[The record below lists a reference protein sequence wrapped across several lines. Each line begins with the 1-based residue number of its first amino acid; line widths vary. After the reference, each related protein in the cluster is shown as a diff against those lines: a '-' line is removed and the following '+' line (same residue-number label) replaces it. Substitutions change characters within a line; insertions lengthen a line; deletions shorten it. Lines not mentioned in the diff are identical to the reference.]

1 MKTKGLIIA
10 LFAILATS
18 TTFAQTTQTGVLEER
33 IAKLEESNSKW
44 SKIVEKL
51 PTISGYTFI
60 RYQYNDAASQTNTFD
75 IRRARLSLSGK
86 PAKWFEYKIQLEFA
100 SSPKIMD
107 AYAKFKIDPMFN
119 VQVGQMKI
127 PFSIENPLS
136 PTSLE
141 FIDNAKFIGA
151 YLPTGGRDIGLQ
163 VSGGFFPQ
171 EKSGKD
177 LIEYTVAVMNGNEIN
192 KKDDNTAKDFSGN
205 LKFNICKNLML
216 QYSLYEGKMGEI
228 HHDANNH
235 KSMHGAGAWYNGDKF
250 NVRSEYYHVDF
261 QGIKGQSCYAQVA
274 YNIKSKVYPA
284 FRFDYIDHDLDLHNN
299 SEFDYSVGINYVPA
313 KFVGLQVNYTCKT
326 FGDPSKH
333 TVNNIAA
340 QCFFKF

>member
-10 LFAILATS
+10 LFAMFATS

-250 NVRSEYYHVDF
+250 NIRSEYYHVPLT
-261 QGIKGQSCYAQVA
+261 SW
-274 YNIKSKVYPA
+274 
-284 FRFDYIDHDLDLHNN
+284 
-299 SEFDYSVGINYVPA
+299 
-313 KFVGLQVNYTCKT
+313 
-326 FGDPSKH
+326 
-333 TVNNIAA
+333 
-340 QCFFKF
+340 

>member
-10 LFAILATS
+10 LFAMLATS

-127 PFSIENPLS
+127 PPPDIRIFNKYRKIQIVLS
-136 PTSLE
+136 YWEETEPCFMLYRIWQSGEYLFWGLTSAHL
-141 FIDNAKFIGA
+141 
-151 YLPTGGRDIGLQ
+151 
-163 VSGGFFPQ
+163 
-171 EKSGKD
+171 
-177 LIEYTVAVMNGNEIN
+177 
-192 KKDDNTAKDFSGN
+192 
-205 LKFNICKNLML
+205 
-216 QYSLYEGKMGEI
+216 
-228 HHDANNH
+228 
-235 KSMHGAGAWYNGDKF
+235 
-250 NVRSEYYHVDF
+250 
-261 QGIKGQSCYAQVA
+261 
-274 YNIKSKVYPA
+274 A
-284 FRFDYIDHDLDLHNN
+284 F
-299 SEFDYSVGINYVPA
+299 
-313 KFVGLQVNYTCKT
+313 
-326 FGDPSKH
+326 
-333 TVNNIAA
+333 
-340 QCFFKF
+340 

>member
-1 MKTKGLIIA
+1 MKTKRFFVA
-10 LFAILATS
+10 LATIFIA
-18 TTFAQTTQTGVLEER
+18 TATFAQSQETDALEER
-33 IAKLEESNSKW
+33 IAQLEASNSKW
-44 SKIVEKL
+44 SKVVEKL
-51 PTISGYTFI
+51 PKISGYVFM
-60 RYQYNDAASQTNTFD
+60 RYQYNDASSKTNTFD
-75 IRRARLSLSGK
+75 IRRARMSFSGT
-86 PAKWFEYKIQLEFA
+86 PAKWFEYKLQLEFA

-107 AYAKFKIDPMFN
+107 AYGTFKIDPMFN

-171 EKSGKD
+171 EKSGKNFV
-177 LIEYTVAVMNGNEIN
+177 EYAVAIMNGNEIN
-192 KKDDNTAKDFSGN
+192 KKDDNTAKDFSGY
-205 LKFNICKNLML
+205 LIFNPCKNLML

-235 KSMHGAGAWYNGDKF
+235 KSMHGAGAWYKGDKF
-250 NVRSEYYHVDF
+250 NIRSEYYHVDF
-261 QGIKGQSCYAQVA
+261 QGTKGQSCYAQIA
-274 YNIKSKVYPA
+274 YGIKGKVYPA
-284 FRFDYIDHDLDLHNN
+284 FRFDYIDHDFNLHNN